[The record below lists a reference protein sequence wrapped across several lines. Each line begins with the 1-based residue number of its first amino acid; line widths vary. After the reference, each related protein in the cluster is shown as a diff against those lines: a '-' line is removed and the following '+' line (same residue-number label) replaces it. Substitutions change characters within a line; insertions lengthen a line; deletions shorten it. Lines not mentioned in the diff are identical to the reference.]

1 LFHDIIVSILDVYY
15 AFICYFISFFG
26 TNLLTQ
32 CPVPVAVFC
41 LFLVFQEI
49 STKLSP
55 NAMKLFDDFFL
66 DKRDP
71 GSFGRRPEDRNMSHK
86 PPGHAQ
92 GEGRTLVACGPTLH
106 PFALIPTP

>member
-1 LFHDIIVSILDVYY
+1 LFYAIILSILDVLY
-15 AFICYFISFFG
+15 ALLCYFISIFG

-32 CPVPVAVFC
+32 CPVPVAVFY

-49 STKLSP
+49 STKQSP

-71 GSFGRRPEDRNMSHK
+71 RSFGRRPEDSRGGDK
-86 PPGHAQ
+86 ATGHAL
-92 GEGRTLVACGPTLH
+92 GGGALMPCGPLVA
-106 PFALIPTP
+106 PFDLISPL